1 MFLVPKTLES
11 LSLGIINLGSRL
23 GKDYFVNL
31 KFGKIIKKKKRI
43 FILVPDESK
52 THQFLSP
59 FLMNI

>member
-31 KFGKIIKKKKRI
+31 KFGKIIKKKKKNLY
-43 FILVPDESK
+43 FS
-52 THQFLSP
+52 S
-59 FLMNI
+59 